1 MKNLYLTILIS
12 IFHLNVFSQS
22 KKELKLIVE
31 RMKEDSVQIQKEF
44 LLLDSTLNLKIFNLN
59 NQINI
64 LKVEKNK
71 MQNILNK
78 QTKELNSL
86 RPSPEEVEVIYI
98 EEEGIRIDLPNPE
111 PIICCVIPEINVEM
125 EEEEEEQEQIFDVV
139 EENPKFKGGM
149 EELEK
154 FLGKH
159 LKYPKK
165 AKENGIEGKVFVQ
178 FVVLKNGEI
187 RDVKI
192 LKGAHEM
199 LDKEAIR
206 VIKMMPKWI
215 PGKQR
220 GKEVNSRFTLPVRF
234 KI

>member
-86 RPSPEEVEVIYI
+86 RPPPEEVEVIG
-98 EEEGIRIDLPNPE
+98 EEGIRIDLPNPE
-111 PIICCVIPEINVEM
+111 QIICCVTPEINVEI
-125 EEEEEEQEQIFDVV
+125 EEEGHPI
-139 EENPKFKGGM
+139 N
-149 EELEK
+149 
-154 FLGKH
+154 GKSM
-159 LKYPKK
+159 K
-165 AKENGIEGKVFVQ
+165 
-178 FVVLKNGEI
+178 
-187 RDVKI
+187 DKI
-192 LKGAHEM
+192 LIFPKGSGSTVAPYVLLGLFYAGPTLGVLAWSRRILEIIFQLLAAS
-199 LDKEAIR
+199 LDILFPELGWCDQDAYEEKVEFLMSEFMKLAAYYG
-206 VIKMMPKWI
+206 V
-215 PGKQR
+215 
-220 GKEVNSRFTLPVRF
+220 
-234 KI
+234 

>member
-1 MKNLYLTILIS
+1 MKNLYITILIS

-22 KKELKLIVE
+22 KKELKLIIE

-86 RPSPEEVEVIYI
+86 RPPPEEVEVIG
-98 EEEGIRIDLPNPE
+98 EEGIRIDLPNPE
-111 PIICCVIPEINVEM
+111 QIICCVTPEINVEI
-125 EEEEEEQEQIFDVV
+125 EEEGQEQIFDIV
-139 EENPKFKGGM
+139 EENPEFKGGM
-149 EELEK
+149 EELYK
-154 FLGKH
+154 FFGKH